1 MYDVWAGM
9 SCLPAFFESGEAGE
23 VEGLS
28 RGFRRFQTAAV
39 GSQWKEAEGVGD
51 GYVHLVRKEDFK
63 SLISS
68 STSSS
73 YWAVWTSIKV
83 YPHWTR
89 GARTLIPCHLSGLE
103 WMEEGVT

>member
-28 RGFRRFQTAAV
+28 RCFRRFQTVAV
-39 GSQWKEAEGVGD
+39 GLNGSKEEKGWAR
-51 GYVHLVRKEDFK
+51 GYVHLVGKEDFK

-73 YWAVWTSIKV
+73 YFAFKV
-83 YPHWTR
+83 HPDRTR
-89 GARTLIPCHLSGLE
+89 RARTLIPCHLSGLE